1 MTTERLPLFPLNTV
15 LLPGMV
21 LPLRIFEPRY
31 RMMMRHVL
39 AGERRFGVVLIRQGS
54 DVDPTAESCDV
65 GTIAEVTDVVPVQ
78 DGSMNIST
86 TGRWRFRV
94 TQLHH
99 DQPYLTGDVESLSDG
114 YEPSEGL
121 QDLQAEVARLSLQY
135 VTIVLSLSRE
145 QATQVH
151 LPRDPVTLSFKVAGL
166 LMSNQHQPAE
176 GQRLLES
183 PTVER
188 RLYEEV
194 LLLRREL
201 AILRHMGDMVDPG
214 DRLSPN

>member
-31 RMMMRHVL
+31 RMMMRRVL

-54 DVDPTAESCDV
+54 DVDPTVESCDV

-94 TQLHH
+94 IQLHH
-99 DQPYLTGDVESLSDG
+99 DQPYLTGDVEPLSDT

-145 QATQVH
+145 QAAQVH

-183 PTVER
+183 LTVER

-201 AILRHMGDMVDPG
+201 AILRHMGDMGDPG